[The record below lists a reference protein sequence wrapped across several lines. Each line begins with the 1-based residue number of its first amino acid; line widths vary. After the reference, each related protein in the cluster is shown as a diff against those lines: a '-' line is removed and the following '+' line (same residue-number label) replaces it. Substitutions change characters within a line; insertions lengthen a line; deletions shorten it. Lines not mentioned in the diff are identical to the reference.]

1 MIKHACLLALQL
13 QIIERLA
20 DQEEGSEDQI
30 VVPMAVMKQFFDTLL
45 DRIITAVQGSLDR
58 ASRGGEQ
65 CDYMLLVGGFGS
77 SPYLIAR
84 LRKAFSHQVL
94 KQVVC
99 PGVPSQAVLK
109 GTHLYKL
116 ALRLLLLSQLC
127 IGDMLMFHI

>member
-1 MIKHACLLALQL
+1 MARSWWASILIFGFQACILELQL

-30 VVPMAVMKQFFDTLL
+30 VVPLTIMKQFFDTLL
-45 DRIITAVQGSLDR
+45 DRIIIAIQGSLDR

-65 CDYMLLVGGFGS
+65 CDYMLLVGGFGG

-84 LRKAFSHQVL
+84 LRKAFSHQGL
-94 KQVVC
+94 KEVVC

-109 GTHLYKL
+109 GTQAYLT
-116 ALRLLLLSQLC
+116 
-127 IGDMLMFHI
+127 

>member
-1 MIKHACLLALQL
+1 MARSWCASIVILGCRACLLALQS

-30 VVPMAVMKQFFDTLL
+30 VVPLTIMKQFFDTLL
-45 DRIITAVQGSLDR
+45 DRIITAIQGSLDR

-94 KQVVC
+94 KEVVC

-109 GTHLYKL
+109 GTQAY
-116 ALRLLLLSQLC
+116 LS
-127 IGDMLMFHI
+127 